1 VTKQKTSK
9 QEQSA
14 QEKAT
19 TLPVRSSHAGSSP
32 DPQAMPAVVANARKK
47 TSFFTNALRVLA
59 LFTVIAITVFVFSIR
74 NRVQQFAGL
83 GYPGVFL
90 IALLANATVL
100 LPAPGVAI
108 IYAMGA
114 IFNPFGV
121 ALAAGTGGALGEVSG
136 YLAGFSGQAVIERM
150 DIYSRIQ
157 PWVKRYGGWAILVL
171 SAIPNPF
178 FDVAGI
184 AAGIAKMPL
193 RTFLLFT
200 WIGQLIKMALFALAG
215 HYSIPWITRFIK

>member
-1 VTKQKTSK
+1 M
-9 QEQSA
+9 A
-14 QEKAT
+14 
-19 TLPVRSSHAGSSP
+19 AG
-32 DPQAMPAVVANARKK
+32 VAKERKK
-47 TSFFTNALRVLA
+47 SSFLTNVLRVLA
-59 LFTVIAITVFVFSIR
+59 LFAVVAITIFVFSIR

-100 LPAPGVAI
+100 LPAPGVAV
-108 IYAMGA
+108 IYALGA
-114 IFNPFGV
+114 IFNPIGV
-121 ALAAGTGGALGEVSG
+121 GLAAGTGGALGELSG

-150 DIYSRIQ
+150 EIYNRIQ

-193 RTFLLFT
+193 RTFLFFT
-200 WIGQLIKMALFALAG
+200 WIGQLIKMTMFALAG
-215 HYSIPWITRFIK
+215 YYSIPLLTRFMK